1 MYRQNNQHEQEYLF
15 SSVSELPEKQR
26 ERLEASWA
34 ATFYR
39 EFFSRIDES
48 KFEVLYSD
56 KASRPN
62 VPVNVLVSLEALKAG
77 FGWSDAEL
85 EEQMAFNLQTRY
97 ALGYRDLTVGH
108 FELRTVYNF
117 RRRLAEYMQETGVNL
132 LDVAFEQVTD
142 KQITVLKLKTGKLRM
157 DSVQIA
163 SNIRQMSRIQLL
175 VEVLQRVWRMLSDD
189 EQRQYGALFRPYTS
203 GTSSQYTYQ
212 IEPGESQSHLEA
224 IGLVMQSLV
233 AALATVHAE
242 NATYAML
249 KRVYDEH
256 FIAVE
261 AETVRP
267 KVGSELSA
275 QSLQSPDDWEATY
288 RQKRGVGYH
297 GYVTNVTE
305 TCDPG
310 NELQLIVKVQT
321 APNATDDAAL
331 LNEAVPNLVART
343 EVDEMHTDG
352 GYNSPAVDATLTANG
367 IEQFQTAIRG
377 AQPTTG
383 HLSVSDFVF
392 DRDAQGRPLT
402 VTCPQRQAVTV
413 VPARSD
419 QRFTASFNASWCDHC
434 PLLAKCPTQAM
445 RKTPNRVLRFDQR
458 AVNIAHRRAN
468 QRKSKASGRN
478 LRSAV
483 EATVRSIKH
492 PFANAK
498 LSVRGQIRVSMTMV
512 ASAAMTNVRRICR
525 YQQAKMR
532 QMTLENE
539 KMTAENSIKPSDS
552 LHVFVFLRSFFRR
565 LATSL
570 QYQATAA

>member
-1 MYRQNNQHEQEYLF
+1 MFQENKQHEQGYLF
-15 SSVSELPEKQR
+15 SSVSELPKKQR
-26 ERLEASWA
+26 ERLETSWA

-39 EFFSRIDES
+39 DFFSRIDES

-117 RRRLAEYMQETGVNL
+117 RQRLARYMQETGENL
-132 LDVAFEQVTD
+132 LEAAFEQVTD
-142 KQITVLKLKTGKLRM
+142 EQITVLKLKTGKLRM

-175 VEVLQRVWRMLSDD
+175 VEVLQRVWRMLSEDD
-189 EQRQYGALFRPYTS
+189 QPQYNALFRPYTG

-212 IEPGESQSHLEA
+212 IEPGEGQSHLEA
-224 IGLVMQSLV
+224 IGGVMHTLV
-233 AALATVHAE
+233 AALAAGYAE
-242 NATYAML
+242 NVSYALL
-249 KRVYDEH
+249 KRVYSEH
-256 FIAVE
+256 FIALE
-261 AETVRP
+261 AETIRP
-267 KVGSELSA
+267 KVGAELSA

-305 TCDPG
+305 TCDPE
-310 NELQLIVKVQT
+310 NPVQLIVKVQT

-331 LNEAVPNLVART
+331 LKEAVPNLVART
-343 EVDEMHTDG
+343 EVNEMHTDG
-352 GYNSPAVDATLTANG
+352 GYNSAAVDVTLTANG

-377 AQPTTG
+377 AQPATD

-402 VTCPQRQAVTV
+402 VTCPQGQAVTV

-419 QRFTASFNASWCDHC
+419 QRFTASFDASRCDQC
-434 PLLAKCPTQAM
+434 PLLAQCPTQAM
-445 RKTPNRVLRFDQR
+445 RKTATRVLRFDQR
-458 AVNIAHRRAN
+458 AVNVAHRRAK
-468 QRKSKASGRN
+468 QRQAKASGRN
-478 LRSAV
+478 LRSAI

-532 QMTLENE
+532 RMTLENE
-539 KMTAENSIKPSDS
+539 KIAAENSIKSSDA
-552 LHVFVFLRSFFRR
+552 LPVFVFLRPFFRW
-565 LATSL
+565 ATPSPRS
-570 QYQATAA
+570 QAAAV